1 MTGSGLPEALE
12 AALAQCD
19 LHAGILSQ
27 DLQRLPDYFDPAVA
41 SALDDHQRM
50 LLDQAAYRFMKLQ
63 DVLGEKVLPA
73 LLAATLD
80 TLPPE
85 ASFAQK
91 LQRLERLGAV
101 SSATAWKRLREARN
115 SLAHDYPDHPD
126 VQAAV
131 LTHFLGAAGALLAE
145 WGRARRFS
153 LRLAGQAGARD

>member
-1 MTGSGLPEALE
+1 
-12 AALAQCD
+12 
-19 LHAGILSQ
+19 
-27 DLQRLPDYFDPAVA
+27 
-41 SALDDHQRM
+41 
-50 LLDQAAYRFMKLQ
+50 
-63 DVLGEKVLPA
+63 

-145 WGRARRFS
+145 WGQARRFS
-153 LRLAGQAGARD
+153 LSLAGQTGARD